1 MIKKMNDKLA
11 YGLIGTLLLLVGFGG
26 SQLLTQGQLDN
37 AYVCTTNENVAIFQ
51 RLSSTMK
58 TGYYLDEDGVEQS
71 IVCRNGFWVSLKEYA
86 TSKGVTIDSLLQ
98 KSLLISDSN
107 YTTQWKNVVQYRCSN
122 QGCEVIK

>member
-1 MIKKMNDKLA
+1 MADQKLI
-11 YGLIGTLLLLVGFGG
+11 YGLLGAVLVLMGFGG
-26 SQLLTQGQLDN
+26 SLLLTQDQLDN

-58 TGYYLDEDGVEQS
+58 TGYYLDENGVEQS

-107 YTTQWKNVVQYRCSN
+107 YTTQWKNVIQYRCSN